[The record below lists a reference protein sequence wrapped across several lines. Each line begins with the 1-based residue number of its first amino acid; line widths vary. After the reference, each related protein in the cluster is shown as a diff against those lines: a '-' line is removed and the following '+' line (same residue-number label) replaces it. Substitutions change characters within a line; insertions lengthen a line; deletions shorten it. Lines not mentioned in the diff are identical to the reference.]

1 MRSRAW
7 VVIDCRMLLSVVV
20 LQAWRLTGV
29 PLHEWLGVALSAAIL
44 AHLLLHWT
52 WVESRSRQILA
63 SGNAR
68 TRVNYALNLL
78 LFLSMTAAIVSG
90 FMISKV
96 VLPLHPSPDDY
107 LKWHSIHE
115 TSSRVT
121 LACVALHLALNWD
134 LLFARRPRFQL
145 IVARVA
151 VIVAAVVVT
160 AGVVVAVDR
169 AMPRPD
175 ITFIGPD
182 GRRTEHAAPPPDI
195 ARLRRDDAAP
205 SARGIPEFV
214 VQSIAVAGVAIIGR
228 KVLRLRLDV

>member
-1 MRSRAW
+1 MGPHR
-7 VVIDCRMLLSVVV
+7 LLHAAVGRCIA
-20 LQAWRLTGV
+20 AWRLTGV
-29 PLHEWLGVALSAAIL
+29 PLHEWLGVALSAAIV

-52 WVESRSRQILA
+52 WVESRSRQIFV
-63 SGNAR
+63 SRSAR

-90 FMISKV
+90 FVISKL
-96 VLPLHPSPDDY
+96 VLPLHPAPDDY

-115 TSSRVT
+115 TSSRVA

-145 IVARVA
+145 MIARVA
-151 VIVAAVVVT
+151 VIAAAVALT
-160 AGVVVAVDR
+160 AGVLVAVDH

-175 ITFIGPD
+175 ILFIGPD

-195 ARLRRDDAAP
+195 ARLRRDESAP
-205 SARGIPEFV
+205 SARGIPGFV
-214 VQSIAVAGVAIIGR
+214 VQSIAVAGLAIIGR
-228 KVLRLRLDV
+228 KVLRLRLD